1 MKILM
6 KYSTQNYDVKHR
18 ELKIPL
24 SNILLHMIKQVS
36 IAVTYRF
43 VFYRYLVETYADY
56 GHL

>member
-36 IAVTYRF
+36 IAVTSIF
-43 VFYRYLVETYADY
+43 VF
-56 GHL
+56 